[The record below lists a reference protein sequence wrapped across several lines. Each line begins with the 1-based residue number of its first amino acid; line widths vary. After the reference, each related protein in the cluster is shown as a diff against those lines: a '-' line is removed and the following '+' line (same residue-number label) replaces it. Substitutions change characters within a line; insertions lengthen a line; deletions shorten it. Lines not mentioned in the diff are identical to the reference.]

1 MHKTLIAGLAGLAV
15 VTGLTA
21 GAAGAAAGG
30 GTVTSLY
37 DLTVPSLAGAP
48 VDLSSYKGKVTLVVN
63 VASKCGYTPQYTGL
77 EQLHREF
84 AARGFSVLGFPS
96 NEFGGQEPGTADEIA
111 TFCRTKYDVTFP
123 LFAKVETKAGAGQS
137 SVYGYL
143 GTIGSLPAWNF
154 SKYLVG
160 KDGKVIAFFPSKV
173 APDAPELRDAIA
185 RALAN

>member
-1 MHKTLIAGLAGLAV
+1 MNHARHGQCSRQHV
-15 VTGLTA
+15 VRRRYHEDPA
-21 GAAGAAAGG
+21 HR
-30 GTVTSLY
+30 
-37 DLTVPSLAGAP
+37 
-48 VDLSSYKGKVTLVVN
+48 
-63 VASKCGYTPQYTGL
+63 PQHPRTGL

-84 AARGFSVLGFPS
+84 AARGFAVLGFPS
-96 NEFGGQEPGTADEIA
+96 NEFGGQEPGTAEEIA

-123 LFAKVETKAGAGQS
+123 LFAKVETKAGASQS
-137 SVYGYL
+137 PVYGYL
-143 GTIGSLPAWNF
+143 GASGSLPGWNF

>member
-1 MHKTLIAGLAGLAV
+1 MHKTMIAGLAGLV
-15 VTGLTA
+15 VTIGLTA
-21 GAAGAAAGG
+21 GAAHVSAAGG
-30 GTVTSLY
+30 NVTSLY

-48 VDLSSYKGKVTLVVN
+48 VNLSTYKGKVTLVVN

-84 AARGFSVLGFPS
+84 ASKGFSVLGFPS
-96 NEFGGQEPGTADEIA
+96 NEFGGQEPGTAEEIA
-111 TFCRTKYDVTFP
+111 TFCRTTYDVTFP

-137 SVYGYL
+137 AVYGYL
-143 GTIGSLPAWNF
+143 GAAGSLPAWNF

-185 RALAN
+185 KALAN